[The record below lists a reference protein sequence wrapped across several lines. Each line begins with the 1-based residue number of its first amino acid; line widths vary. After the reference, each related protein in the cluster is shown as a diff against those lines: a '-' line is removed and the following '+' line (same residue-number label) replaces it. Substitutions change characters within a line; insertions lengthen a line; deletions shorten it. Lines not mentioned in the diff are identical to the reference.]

1 MRRLTQAQA
10 SQRAAI
16 AECLD
21 EASRFR
27 NTSDESRFA
36 ACQRAVK
43 QVGYTLERLAHVWRV
58 RVSGA
63 EIGLIQQ
70 NVLTARA
77 FDAALGSLV
86 NGVFSRVL
94 EDIGSQDDIS
104 EEESKRLNV
113 LCRELHSLQT
123 IFVPPYRGLNGGGGE
138 GEDAPT
144 TTIGDHAPLWFKF
157 VYLSELLEASMADV
171 QYLYGENML
180 RDFTAD
186 ELIRLVRALFAD
198 SANRAKFLERIR
210 TTHVQA

>member
-1 MRRLTQAQA
+1 
-10 SQRAAI
+10 
-16 AECLD
+16 
-21 EASRFR
+21 
-27 NTSDESRFA
+27 
-36 ACQRAVK
+36 
-43 QVGYTLERLAHVWRV
+43 
-58 RVSGA
+58 
-63 EIGLIQQ
+63 
-70 NVLTARA
+70 VLTPRA

-86 NGVFSRVL
+86 NGVFARVL
-94 EDIGSQDDIS
+94 DDIGSQDDIS

-123 IFVPPYRGLNGGGGE
+123 LFVPPHYSHAAKSE
-138 GEDAPT
+138 EDVPP

-180 RDFTAD
+180 RDFSAD